1 MLVTCCLIEVEK
13 IIYTSADKEVFD
25 KVTQKIMDKK
35 TVQSAQLRVVWRLDT
50 TISIIMTYIIDINIV
65 TVKSHYVIKTLLKI
79 QGCWGDT

>member
-25 KVTQKIMDKK
+25 MVTQKTMDKK
-35 TVQSAQLRVVWRLDT
+35 IVQSAQLRVVWRLDT

-65 TVKSHYVIKTLLKI
+65 TVKSHYVIKTL
-79 QGCWGDT
+79 